1 MTLVYKKLDIDLSFL
16 VKDIIFDTKTL
27 ELKHFEEYLTNVN
40 MDDIN
45 GVLYDRFN
53 INIFPRWTNLTKISP
68 PGVGVHTDAFN
79 ATINIYI
86 NAKNSVTTFYKEVE
100 ANSSTVFNKQDSN
113 NNSFNIKTFDKDKL
127 EEITSLKTKAGECYL
142 FNTSVPHSVYIPL
155 EDDDRLIF
163 RIIWDSKY
171 TFEEVYNDFHTSSN
185 NQFL

>member
-1 MTLVYKKLDIDLSFL
+1 LPLP
-16 VKDIIFDTKTL
+16 
-27 ELKHFEEYLTNVN
+27 FETE
-40 MDDIN
+40 
-45 GVLYDRFN
+45 
-53 INIFPRWTNLTKISP
+53 
-68 PGVGVHTDAFN
+68 
-79 ATINIYI
+79 
-86 NAKNSVTTFYKEVE
+86 
-100 ANSSTVFNKQDSN
+100 
-113 NNSFNIKTFDKDKL
+113 DKL